1 MQGSVATVTEVKK
14 LVGVGG
20 PLETPSALVSQGH
33 RDPTPPST
41 QHIGHK
47 QSVQNPTE
55 N

>member
-33 RDPTPPST
+33 RDPTPPPAPNT
-41 QHIGHK
+41 
-47 QSVQNPTE
+47 
-55 N
+55 